1 MRCTAIV
8 MNNTPSLDPRQI
20 GALVGLIN
28 QERLGEAERAART
41 LLAIHPNA
49 GMLWKVLGVALMRQG
64 KDALQALVRTTELLP
79 LDGEA
84 HGNLGAALHDQ
95 GRFTESLTSL
105 RRALELEPHNV
116 EALVDAAD
124 AMRALGRSLEA
135 VSLYRRALELDPKL
149 TEARNNLG
157 NALVQLRQY
166 DDAANWY
173 RLALEIKPQDAEIHC
188 NLANVQRLQGRL
200 EEAIESSRR
209 AIALDPRLAIGH
221 HHLGLAL
228 AAQGQREGAVA
239 SYRQALMLNP
249 SCVEALNS
257 LGDVL
262 FEMRRLGEAAANYC
276 QVLALAPRHAP
287 AHLSLGIVLRA
298 QRRHTDAEAS
308 CRAALAIEPNF
319 TEALSFLGELKAD
332 RGQFAEAE
340 ELFRRAIEVDPDF
353 SFGYASIA
361 THRKMTAED
370 TEWLAGAR
378 ALLAKQL
385 PLGHEVSLH
394 YALGKYFDDVG
405 RYDEAFGHYRQANEL
420 TKRVGSSY
428 DGARLTQRVDAIIA
442 NLDAA
447 FLKRCGAVGS
457 ATEVPVF
464 IIGMPRSGTSLTEQI
479 LASHP
484 DVFGAGEVTF
494 WDAAFLA
501 YQNAGLAGDAAHSPA
516 RANLISSMAG
526 DYLERLTTASGMALR
541 VVDKMPA
548 NFLYAGLIH
557 AAFPRARIIH
567 MKRHPIDTCLSIYFQ
582 NFFNMDPYA
591 NDLDNLG
598 HYYREYVRITDH
610 WRAVLPATALLE
622 VSYEALIEDQ
632 EGCTRRMLD
641 FVGLPWDP
649 KCLDFHQTDRV
660 VITASKWQVRQKIHA
675 ASAGRWHHYE
685 KHVEPLRRL
694 LNLPA

>member
-1 MRCTAIV
+1 
-8 MNNTPSLDPRQI
+8 
-20 GALVGLIN
+20 
-28 QERLGEAERAART
+28 
-41 LLAIHPNA
+41 
-49 GMLWKVLGVALMRQG
+49 
-64 KDALQALVRTTELLP
+64 
-79 LDGEA
+79 
-84 HGNLGAALHDQ
+84 
-95 GRFTESLTSL
+95 
-105 RRALELEPHNV
+105 
-116 EALVDAAD
+116 
-124 AMRALGRSLEA
+124 
-135 VSLYRRALELDPKL
+135 
-149 TEARNNLG
+149 
-157 NALVQLRQY
+157 
-166 DDAANWY
+166 
-173 RLALEIKPQDAEIHC
+173 
-188 NLANVQRLQGRL
+188 
-200 EEAIESSRR
+200 
-209 AIALDPRLAIGH
+209 
-221 HHLGLAL
+221 
-228 AAQGQREGAVA
+228 
-239 SYRQALMLNP
+239 
-249 SCVEALNS
+249 
-257 LGDVL
+257 
-262 FEMRRLGEAAANYC
+262 
-276 QVLALAPRHAP
+276 
-287 AHLSLGIVLRA
+287 
-298 QRRHTDAEAS
+298 
-308 CRAALAIEPNF
+308 
-319 TEALSFLGELKAD
+319 
-332 RGQFAEAE
+332 
-340 ELFRRAIEVDPDF
+340 
-353 SFGYASIA
+353 
-361 THRKMTAED
+361 MTAED

-501 YQNAGLAGDAAHSPA
+501 YQNAGLAGDITYSPA
-516 RANLISSMAG
+516 RANLISSMAH
-526 DYLERLTTASGMALR
+526 DYLERLTNASGGALR
-541 VVDKMPA
+541 VVDKMPG

-598 HYYREYVRITDH
+598 HYYREYLRITDH

-622 VSYEALIEDQ
+622 VPYEALIEDQ

-649 KCLDFHQTDRV
+649 KCLDFHQT
-660 VITASKWQVRQKIHA
+660 ASGRCGRRSMPRRPGAGATTRNTWSRCGGSWAFPLRINGRA
-675 ASAGRWHHYE
+675 RRCRRAGRPPPRHRPPPLCAE
-685 KHVEPLRRL
+685 KTPPTER
-694 LNLPA
+694 PARCR